1 MHELALMES
10 IVAAVEERIHPARA
24 ARVRLQIGR
33 LAGVM
38 PDALRFCFDVCAQ
51 GTSLEGATLEIDE
64 VRGRATCRKCGR
76 EVAMESFLDACPCGS
91 AEVDLIAGQELRVKE
106 VEVQ

>member
-10 IVAAVEERIHPARA
+10 IVAAVDERIRPARA
-24 ARVRLQIGR
+24 ARVRLQVGR

-38 PDALRFCFDVCAQ
+38 PDALQFCFDVCAQ
-51 GTSLEGATLEIDE
+51 GTGLEGAALEIDE
-64 VRGRATCRKCGR
+64 IAGRGSCRQCGR
-76 EVAMESFLDACPCGS
+76 DLPMSTFLDACPCGS
-91 AEVDLIAGQELRVKE
+91 LEIDLIAGQELRVKD

>member
-24 ARVRLQIGR
+24 ARVRLQVGR

-51 GTSLEGATLEIDE
+51 GTGLEGATLEIDE
-64 VRGRATCRKCGR
+64 IAGRGSCRRCGR
-76 EVAMESFLDACPCGS
+76 ELSVSSFIDACPCGS
-91 AEVDLIAGQELRVKE
+91 LEIDLVAGQELRVKE
-106 VEVQ
+106 LEVL

>member
-10 IVAAVEERIHPARA
+10 IVAAVEERIQPARA

-38 PDALRFCFDVCAQ
+38 PDALRFCFDVCTQ
-51 GTSLEGATLEIDE
+51 GTHLEGAALEIDE
-64 VRGRATCRKCGR
+64 IRGRATCRRCGR
-76 EVAMESFLDACPCGS
+76 EVEMESFLDACPCGS
-91 AEVDLIAGQELRVKE
+91 VDVDLVAGQEVRVKE